1 MRNRSIRSRSLLY
14 GLMLGILLTTG
25 HALFAQESG
34 PPPPDGMD
42 ATQGG
47 PPPRMSVD
55 KQLARMTKRYALS
68 EAQQT
73 QIRPIL
79 TEENQKR
86 EALFQNTSL
95 TREERFNRI
104 KTLHE
109 DETARISVVLTDS
122 QRAKYE
128 KDQERMTRHESDGN
142 DSGEP
147 PPPPPGDGG
156 GGPPP
161 PVL

>member
-1 MRNRSIRSRSLLY
+1 MRNSAIRLRFSLY
-14 GLMLGILLTTG
+14 GLMLGALLITG
-25 HALFAQESG
+25 HSLYAQEQG
-34 PPPPDGMD
+34 PPPPDGME
-42 ATQGG
+42 ASQGG
-47 PPPRMSVD
+47 PPPRMNVD

-68 EAQQT
+68 DAQQT

-95 TREERFNRI
+95 PREERFN
-104 KTLHE
+104 KMKALHD
-109 DETARISVVLTDS
+109 DETARISAVLTDS

-128 KDQERMTRHESDGN
+128 KDQERMANHQREGN

-161 PVL
+161 AQ